1 MRGLDAG
8 KGQEYGLSVYCRQ
21 YRSLR
26 VRIAVDSRKPVP
38 IARCSCLV
46 LPAVIHRGA
55 VFKGKYP
62 DVGDLPICG
71 RADFPEPAFYF
82 GSLKGSIW

>member
-8 KGQEYGLSVYCRQ
+8 KGQEQGLSVYCRQ
-21 YRSLR
+21 YRALR
-26 VRIAVDSRKPVP
+26 VRMDVERA

-55 VFKGKYP
+55 VFKGEYI
-62 DVGDLPICG
+62 DVVDLPLSVVPI
-71 RADFPEPAFYF
+71 
-82 GSLKGSIW
+82 SLSRPSTLAH